1 MEVAAVEQRWGYAEK
16 ATAGEQVD
24 QKMEAARLASLE
36 EAEVR
41 RLRVEVQHGL
51 EGVPLEFAQAAEEL
65 DLVAEEEVL
74 LMVSFR
80 PRKEEVLQ
88 T

>member
-1 MEVAAVEQRWGYAEK
+1 MEQRWSYAEK

-24 QKMEAARLASLE
+24 QKMEAARLVSLE

-41 RLRVEVQHGL
+41 RQRVEVQHGL
-51 EGVPLEFAQAAEEL
+51 EGVPLESAQAVKEL
-65 DLVAEEEVL
+65 GLVAEEVL
-74 LMVSFR
+74 LMVFFR
-80 PRKEEVLQ
+80 LRKEEVLQ